1 MGCFMKF
8 VIRLWMILSAA
19 LLAACSSSGTGQG
32 ASCKNPAKGFY
43 CVKAGDNLYRIGLRF
58 GTSVNQLKSW
68 NNLRSDRVVVGQKLR
83 VSKRVSSSAAVARGN
98 DYAPAPAVVVP
109 PVALQMPADGQIV
122 REFGGNNR
130 GVDIAGAAG
139 APVLAAASG
148 QVVYVGTEVR
158 GYPNLIL
165 IRHNAALIT
174 AYSNNAGVLVGNH
187 ARVKAGQQIATMSS
201 SFQSNEGLLHFEVR
215 ENGKAVNPRN
225 YLR

>member
-8 VIRLWMILSAA
+8 VIRLWMILSVA

-83 VSKRVSSSAAVARGN
+83 VSKRVSAATAAARGN
-98 DYAPAPAVVVP
+98 DYAPAPAV
-109 PVALQMPADGQIV
+109 ALQMPVDGRIV

-130 GVDIAGAAG
+130 GVDIAGVAG

-187 ARVKAGQQIATMSS
+187 ARVEAGQQIATMSS

-215 ENGKAVNPRN
+215 ENGKAVDPRN
-225 YLR
+225 SVR

>member
-1 MGCFMKF
+1 MG
-8 VIRLWMILSAA
+8 A
-19 LLAACSSSGTGQG
+19 LCASLAA
-32 ASCKNPAKGFY
+32 
-43 CVKAGDNLYRIGLRF
+43 DI
-58 GTSVNQLKSW
+58 
-68 NNLRSDRVVVGQKLR
+68 
-83 VSKRVSSSAAVARGN
+83 
-98 DYAPAPAVVVP
+98 AVV
-109 PVALQMPADGQIV
+109 
-122 REFGGNNR
+122 
-130 GVDIAGAAG
+130 AG

-187 ARVKAGQQIATMSS
+187 ARVEAGQQIATMSS

-215 ENGKAVNPRN
+215 ENGKAMNPRN

>member
-1 MGCFMKF
+1 MKWI
-8 VIRLWMILSAA
+8 IRLGMACGAA
-19 LLAACSSSGTGQG
+19 WLLAACSSSGSAQQARCS
-32 ASCKNPAKGFY
+32 ASRGFY

-58 GTSVNQLKSW
+58 GVSVNQLKSW
-68 NNLRSDRVVVGQKLR
+68 NSLRGDRVVVGQKLR
-83 VSKRVSSSAAVARGN
+83 VSRGAAARSTATA
-98 DYAPAPAVVVP
+98 YAPAPVVP
-109 PVALQMPADGQIV
+109 PIALQMPAHGRIV
-122 REFGGNNR
+122 REFGGGNR
-130 GVDIAGAAG
+130 GVDIAGEAG
-139 APVLAAASG
+139 APVLAAAAG

-187 ARVKAGQQIATMSS
+187 ARVEAGQQIATMSS